1 MKSTYSYDI
10 NVLFLLLSFRSKAES
25 HSDPATATEKD
36 LLDGRA
42 QENTATFLLSTR
54 KQRIVGRNTRWVA

>member
-1 MKSTYSYDI
+1 MKSTYSYDR
-10 NVLFLLLSFRSKAES
+10 NVSFLLLSFRSKAES
-25 HSDPATATEKD
+25 HSDPATATEED

-42 QENTATFLLSTR
+42 QENAATFLLSTR